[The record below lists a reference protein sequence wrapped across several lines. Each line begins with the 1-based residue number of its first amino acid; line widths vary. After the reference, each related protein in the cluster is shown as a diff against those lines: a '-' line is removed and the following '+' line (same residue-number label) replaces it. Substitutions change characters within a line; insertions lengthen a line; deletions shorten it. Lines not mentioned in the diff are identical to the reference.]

1 MNAASLS
8 AVRERPEALEAPALR
23 LCDELCG
30 AHLRALEDRL
40 GAPAMGLL
48 DLPPL
53 AGDAIETDQLR
64 AVAPL
69 YWALHAEQAG
79 LLAVVEALAQQFVQ
93 GSIVE
98 PIGRSGHL
106 LFRYFR
112 DRHERFKVEERASIY
127 SHLFGGEG
135 SDDPNHEFAQL
146 FPRLAA
152 ELDAFGRSPTT
163 EDDGAHRARISS
175 LASDLLQNLSPR
187 TAGVVAFAAR
197 DIVDNCRQALTI
209 LRDPELQ
216 SILGGGSV
224 WLVIQR
230 LGPRLTGHQF
240 DPEPQ
245 LRRGVAGLRILRW
258 LADAAPSLAL
268 GTVPLQ
274 RSDSVVLAASDW
286 LMDGEGR

>member
-1 MNAASLS
+1 MNAALLS
-8 AVRERPEALEAPALR
+8 ASPEAPALQ
-23 LCDELCG
+23 LCDELSG
-30 AHLRALEDRL
+30 AHLRALEERL

-79 LLAVVEALAQQFVQ
+79 LLAVVEALSQQFVQ
-93 GSIVE
+93 GAIVE
-98 PIGRSGHL
+98 PIGRAGHL

-127 SHLFGGEG
+127 SHLFGGQG
-135 SDDPNHEFAQL
+135 SDDPNHEFAEL

-163 EDDGAHRARISS
+163 EDGGTYRARISS
-175 LASDLLQNLSPR
+175 LAGDLTQNLSPR

-197 DIVDNCRQALTI
+197 DVVDNCRQALTI

-216 SILGGGSV
+216 TILGGGSV
-224 WLVIQR
+224 WLVIRR

-245 LRRGVAGLRILRW
+245 LSKGVAGMRILRW
-258 LADAAPSLAL
+258 IADVAGSLAA
-268 GTVPLQ
+268 GPVQLQ
-274 RSDSVVLAASDW
+274 RGDAVVLAASDW
-286 LMDGEGR
+286 LMSGEGR